1 MSFGLVFW
9 ILMLLWLVL
18 GCWSNRASIKAGAF
32 SGLGGGLL
40 LFILLLLLGWKVF
53 GPPIHQ

>member
-9 ILMLLWLVL
+9 ILMLLWLVF
-18 GCWSNRASIKAGAF
+18 GAWHF
-32 SGLGGGLL
+32 WPNYYNVGFNLL

-53 GPPIHQ
+53 GAPVHP